1 MALKVCFIDVIH
13 WHSAS
18 YYRALKGLGD
28 LVDLA
33 AVSAGNPQTGQQ
45 VAKDLGA
52 RFYADPREMVQ
63 KERPD
68 LVFALGRHCDMAG
81 TARFLLEEGIAFA
94 MEKPMGMN
102 AGEVE
107 ELATLANLKGAFVA
121 APFSIRM
128 NPWVGKI
135 KELEGP
141 AADISHASF
150 RFTSGPTSRYY
161 QTGNPWHMKKA
172 ESGGG
177 CLINVGIHF
186 PDLYFHLT
194 GKKPKSVY
202 AVTSNDVY
210 GEEVEDFAQVTME
223 MVDGALCIIECSYSH
238 AVAPWTP
245 GFEFS
250 LHSKRHHFRS
260 MGKEVMTW
268 SDQLGNPNY
277 LEGPHGN
284 TASYPAFVADTID
297 AFQNGRPPI
306 ATIEDDVAS
315 LRIVDAA
322 YRSAASGEVVRLD

>member
-1 MALKVCFIDVIH
+1 
-13 WHSAS
+13 
-18 YYRALKGLGD
+18 
-28 LVDLA
+28 
-33 AVSAGNPQTGQQ
+33 
-45 VAKDLGA
+45 
-52 RFYADPREMVQ
+52 
-63 KERPD
+63 
-68 LVFALGRHCDMAG
+68 
-81 TARFLLEEGIAFA
+81 
-94 MEKPMGMN
+94 
-102 AGEVE
+102 
-107 ELATLANLKGAFVA
+107 
-121 APFSIRM
+121 
-128 NPWVGKI
+128 
-135 KELEGP
+135 
-141 AADISHASF
+141 
-150 RFTSGPTSRYY
+150 
-161 QTGNPWHMKKA
+161 
-172 ESGGG
+172 
-177 CLINVGIHF
+177 
-186 PDLYFHLT
+186 
-194 GKKPKSVY
+194 VY
-202 AVTSNDVY
+202 AVISNDVY